1 MAGAVKQKMSV
12 EEFERL
18 YLGKRAE
25 LWRGEVR
32 EYMPASA
39 RHGQIA
45 MRLGARIDRHAEQQ
59 KLGVAF
65 AAETGFVVPRGEE
78 HDVLAPDVAF
88 IRKER
93 LPEGE
98 FPPGF
103 CHIIP
108 DLVVEVVSPND
119 PYSELRQKVADWLA
133 GGVPLVWVV
142 DPERRVIEVWR
153 AEGLVQTLREGDVLT
168 GDPVLPGFQLKVSEL
183 FE

>member
-1 MAGAVKQKMSV
+1 MSKAVQSRLSV
-12 EEFERL
+12 EEFEHL

-32 EYMPASA
+32 EYMPAGPK
-39 RHGQIA
+39 HGKIA
-45 MRLGARIDRHAEQQ
+45 AALTVRLGARLLNTRE
-59 KLGVAF
+59 GVLF

-103 CHIIP
+103 CRVVP

-119 PYSELRQKVADWLA
+119 PYTELRQKVADWLA
-133 GGVPLVWVV
+133 GGVQLVWVV

-168 GDPVLPGFQLKVSEL
+168 GDPVLPGFQVKVSEL